1 MSINNLSTST
11 LDDAVLASI
20 RQDVANFLHRC
31 GLQYQDFILD
41 EALYAECLQEAINR
55 GFPMDGEYSIRAH
68 MANGVSMFCAGYAH
82 LPDRATRMWI
92 CLFTGVSTRIDDILH
107 DGLDLVHLH
116 SFNEN
121 FVNCRPQGNALLSA
135 FDELMREAHHHY
147 SPLVAN
153 MIITSFLDSISG
165 IMLEHGTNNM
175 QVSTDAPSYPDYCR
189 VLGGVASAYSLF
201 IFPSTIPYRQFIQSM
216 PDVMFI
222 VNTVNDILSYYK
234 EEIEGET
241 TNYVSLVAAS
251 GNLTKRDALHGII
264 EKTMQAHHNILAC
277 LKSCPEAYDAYLSFF
292 YGYINYHAA
301 LKRYKLEEIML
312 EASSA

>member
-1 MSINNLSTST
+1 MSINSLSTST
-11 LDDAVLASI
+11 LDDAVLAGI
-20 RQDVANFLHRC
+20 RQEVANFLHRC
-31 GLQYQDFILD
+31 GLKYKDFVLD
-41 EALYAECLQEAINR
+41 EALYAECLQEATNR

-92 CLFTGVSTRIDDILH
+92 CLFTGVSTRIDDIL
-107 DGLDLVHLH
+107 DNGLNSVHLH

-121 FVNCRPQGNALLSA
+121 FVNCRPQGNPLLNA

-153 MIITSFLDSISG
+153 MIITSSLDFISG

-234 EEIEGET
+234 EEMEGET

-251 GNLTKRDALHGII
+251 GKLTKRDALHGII
-264 EKTMQAHHNILAC
+264 EKTMQAHHNIIGC
-277 LKSCPEAYDAYLSFF
+277 LKPCPEAYDAYLSFF

>member
-1 MSINNLSTST
+1 MSINSLSTST
-11 LDDAVLASI
+11 LDDAVLKSI

-31 GLQYQDFILD
+31 GLQYKDFILD
-41 EALYAECLQEAINR
+41 EALYAECIQEATDR

-92 CLFTGVSTRIDDILH
+92 CLFTGASTRIDDIL
-107 DGLDLVHLH
+107 DQGLDPVHLQ

-121 FVNCRPQGNALLSA
+121 FVNCRPQCNPLLSA

-147 SPLVAN
+147 CPLVAN
-153 MIITSFLDSISG
+153 MIITSSLDFISG
-165 IMLEHGTNNM
+165 IMLELWD
-175 QVSTDAPSYPDYCR
+175 QQYADAPSYPDYCR

-201 IFPSTIPYRQFIQSM
+201 IFPATIPYRQFIQSM

-222 VNTVNDILSYYK
+222 VNTVNDILSFYK
-234 EEIEGET
+234 EEMDGET

-251 GNLTKRDALHGII
+251 RNLTRRDALHGII
-264 EKTMQAHHNILAC
+264 EKTMQAHHNILGC
-277 LKSCPEAYDAYLSFF
+277 LKPCPEAYDAYLSFF
-292 YGYINYHAA
+292 YGYIDYHAA

>member
-1 MSINNLSTST
+1 
-11 LDDAVLASI
+11 
-20 RQDVANFLHRC
+20 
-31 GLQYQDFILD
+31 
-41 EALYAECLQEAINR
+41 LYAECLQEAINR

-135 FDELMREAHHHY
+135 LDELMREAHHHY

-175 QVSTDAPSYPDYCR
+175 QVWCCS
-189 VLGGVASAYSLF
+189 
-201 IFPSTIPYRQFIQSM
+201 
-216 PDVMFI
+216 
-222 VNTVNDILSYYK
+222 
-234 EEIEGET
+234 E
-241 TNYVSLVAAS
+241 
-251 GNLTKRDALHGII
+251 
-264 EKTMQAHHNILAC
+264 
-277 LKSCPEAYDAYLSFF
+277 
-292 YGYINYHAA
+292 
-301 LKRYKLEEIML
+301 
-312 EASSA
+312 

>member
-1 MSINNLSTST
+1 MSINSLSIST

-20 RQDVANFLHRC
+20 RQEVADFLHRC

-55 GFPMDGEYSIRAH
+55 GFPMNGEYSIRAH
-68 MANGVSMFCAGYAH
+68 MANGVSMFCAGYAY

-92 CLFTGVSTRIDDILH
+92 CLFTGVSTRIDDILD
-107 DGLDLVHLH
+107 DGLDLDHLH

-135 FDELMREAHHHY
+135 FDELMREAHHY
-147 SPLVAN
+147 CSPLVAN
-153 MIITSFLDSISG
+153 MIITSSLDFISG

-216 PDVMFI
+216 PDVVFI

-241 TNYVSLVAAS
+241 INYVSLVAAS
-251 GNLTKRDALHGII
+251 GNLIKRDALHGII
-264 EKTMQAHHNILAC
+264 EKTMQAHHNILGC
-277 LKSCPEAYDAYLSFF
+277 LKPCPEAYDAYLSLSM
-292 YGYINYHAA
+292 GIST
-301 LKRYKLEEIML
+301 IML
-312 EASSA
+312 H